1 MRGFSGMVSAW
12 DGLTMVGDVIQTRLY
27 GHRHRLFAVI
37 WRVPGL
43 NDGLRWPK
51 APIPVPARADSG
63 AMRRI

>member
-1 MRGFSGMVSAW
+1 MG
-12 DGLTMVGDVIQTRLY
+12 GDVIQTRLY